1 MEASPSAL
9 LDFFELCARNEHSKA
24 MKELISF
31 LQDQQKILP
40 SPEQS
45 KLLSLL
51 KQDNRATDLIG
62 TFHSPQWRA
71 EIYKTYALYYQ
82 NRLVGTVLLR
92 ICWKLKTHCS
102 NAKTGR
108 HYLLKCLESLR
119 QCSGREADQCTLLN
133 ALANMYLT
141 EGTVDEAEM
150 YVQEAAQLATETKNE
165 KEAILAQILKAQC
178 MTLRGRFEESKDT
191 LECLL
196 QLKEVQADPILKM
209 TAQGALSR
217 VPIPSMRP
225 PQPAQFPKGSFVE
238 DTLATMHRKL
248 IDVMELLRG
257 GNLAEALNTAEEG
270 IALAKQLNVGP
281 MPEAP
286 FHLVIGQIKGQMARQ
301 QDNPQLA
308 AEATESLQKGSALA
322 KGSELLST
330 QALSSRTI
338 LHTPDDSADQQ
349 LAEFA
354 ELRQRAKSHNDLD
367 QEVYFMLQM
376 VRILYKLSRF
386 DEARAL
392 LLSAESLTDE
402 AWQRMKKD
410 QHRLYRLDKGSE
422 ANQLLQYIYVKQGL
436 PFEALMVSENIK
448 ARALVE
454 ALKQT
459 APTSAPIAMPS
470 FQNFVKECHATF
482 VEYSIL
488 TDLDTKQPMVVI
500 WVINTDHIQMET
512 TTLPQGMASI
522 RDRIADLRAALL
534 RNMEK
539 ETDTTFDAETPS
551 AQELLRRFY
560 DALIK
565 PIHKHLPETGSE
577 LVIVPQ
583 GDLFLLP
590 WAALLNEEE
599 VPLIK
604 FYNIRL
610 APSIACLGTLNHLAQ
625 VRKVRFT

>member
-1 MEASPSAL
+1 
-9 LDFFELCARNEHSKA
+9 
-24 MKELISF
+24 MK
-31 LQDQQKILP
+31 
-40 SPEQS
+40 
-45 KLLSLL
+45 SL
-51 KQDNRATDLIG
+51 
-62 TFHSPQWRA
+62 
-71 EIYKTYALYYQ
+71 E
-82 NRLVGTVLLR
+82 
-92 ICWKLKTHCS
+92 C
-102 NAKTGR
+102 
-108 HYLLKCLESLR
+108 LR

-150 YVQEAAQLATETKNE
+150 YVQEAAQLATETKNQ
-165 KEAILAQILKAQC
+165 KEEILSQILNAQC
-178 MTLRGRFEESKDT
+178 MTLRGRFEASKDT
-191 LECLL
+191 LERLL
-196 QLKEVQADPILKM
+196 QLKEVQADPILRM

-376 VRILYKLSRF
+376 VRILYELSRF

-392 LLSAESLTDE
+392 LLSAQSLTDE
-402 AWQRMKKD
+402 VWQLMKKD
-410 QHRLYRLDKGSE
+410 QHRLFRLDKGSE

-436 PFEALMVSENIK
+436 PVEALMVSENIK

-459 APTSAPIAMPS
+459 APTAAPIALPS
-470 FQNFVKECHATF
+470 FQNFAKECNGTF
-482 VEYSIL
+482 VEYSII

-500 WVINTDHIQMET
+500 WVINIDHIRMET
-512 TTLPQGMASI
+512 STLPQGMTSI
-522 RDRIADLRAALL
+522 GDRIADLRAALL

-551 AQELLRRFY
+551 AQELLHGFY
-560 DALIK
+560 DALIT

-583 GDLFLLP
+583 GNLFVLP
-590 WAALLNEEE
+590 WAALLNEDEE
-599 VPLIK
+599 PLIK

-610 APSIACLGTLNHLAQ
+610 APSITCLGTLNNLAQ
-625 VRKVRFT
+625 VRKVRFIKNQKPLTSESV